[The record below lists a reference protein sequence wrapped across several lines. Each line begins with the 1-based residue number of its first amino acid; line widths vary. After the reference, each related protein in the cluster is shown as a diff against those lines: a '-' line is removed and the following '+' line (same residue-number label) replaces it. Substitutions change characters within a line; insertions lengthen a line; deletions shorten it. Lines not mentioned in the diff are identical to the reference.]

1 MTLDGIGMAIAARL
15 NRRQALAGLGGSVLA
30 LAAGAVRA
38 SANPLP
44 ETGFG
49 YYCCSLCRPHSET
62 CQAEC
67 TGYLYWWRC
76 PYMRWTFLCTECFS
90 GDNGSC
96 WGCDQALCS
105 YYVQES

>member
-1 MTLDGIGMAIAARL
+1 MMVERLGTALASRLDRRRALVGLGTGTLSIAA
-15 NRRQALAGLGGSVLA
+15 GLFR
-30 LAAGAVRA
+30 AAR
-38 SANPLP
+38 PLP
-44 ETGFG
+44 ETGFQ

-90 GDNGSC
+90 GDNGTC
-96 WGCDQALCS
+96 WGCDMATCS